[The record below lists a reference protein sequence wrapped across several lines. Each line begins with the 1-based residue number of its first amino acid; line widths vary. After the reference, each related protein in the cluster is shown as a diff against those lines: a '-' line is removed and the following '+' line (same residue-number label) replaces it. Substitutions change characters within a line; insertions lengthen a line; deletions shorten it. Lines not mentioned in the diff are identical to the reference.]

1 MVQDAT
7 FLKNFSLAI
16 SHFQNDSSDKI
27 LNFPKGDV
35 KLEGIQ
41 SKFPDE

>member
-16 SHFQNDSSDKI
+16 SHSQNDSSDEI